1 MGSLSHSCTFI
12 DSLYTC
18 THPAPAF
25 VAAECAAA
33 TEEVCRSPCQG
44 LTHHNGTVRMYALQI
59 VSKVCRYAANPLL
72 MRACASTRDQLML
85 EPFRGFHSAALI
97 MSELMLLDEES
108 DSAVGSVSCLRR
120 YLDRGP
126 SEVRYAAAKIPLC
139 RGWERRAPF
148 HSSGITMLRRVVLP
162 GELNA
167 TVGSAVASADFMGRY
182 SSTIAQIQ
190 GSSAWLTPFDRLH
203 TAYVE
208 AESMQSSGTWRDH
221 LDNDDE
227 VKLYAWTKLRG
238 GDGVTVWA
246 VPFDRTSLM
255 CSALDGLSAPPP
267 IQGFQSERKYLDFV
281 YEHIACPVRMDK
293 GHGILLSRGV
303 PHKTAEEVG
312 GVGARTAWRA

>member
-1 MGSLSHSCTFI
+1 MGFDACTFI

-18 THPAPAF
+18 THPAPTF
-25 VAAECAAA
+25 VVTECAAA
-33 TEEVCRSPCQG
+33 SEEVRRNPCEG
-44 LTHHNGTVRMYALQI
+44 LMHHNGTVRMHALQI

-85 EPFRGFHSAALI
+85 EPFRGFHSAAII
-97 MSELMLLDEES
+97 MSELMLLDETS
-108 DSAVGSVSCLRR
+108 GSAVGYTSCLTR

-126 SEVRYAAAKIPLC
+126 SAVRIAAAKLPPC
-139 RGWERRAPF
+139 GGWQRRAPF
-148 HSSGITMLRRVVLP
+148 HSSGVTMLRRVVLP
-162 GELNA
+162 GELNV
-167 TVGSAVASADFMGRY
+167 TVRSTIARANFVGRY
-182 SSTIAQIQ
+182 SSTISQIQ

-221 LDNDDE
+221 HFDDDSDF
-227 VKLYAWTKLRG
+227 YAWTKLRG
-238 GDGVTVWA
+238 QDGVTVWT

-267 IQGFQSERKYLDFV
+267 MQGFQSERKYLDFV
-281 YEHIACPVRMDK
+281 YEHIACPARMDK
-293 GHGILLSRGV
+293 GHGILLSRAV
-303 PHKTAEEVG
+303 PHKTAEEDG